1 MRARVAP
8 VGRSNRRDAVGRA
21 AGWESWID
29 LYGDLAGILTLAGKK
44 DRPLDQNDL
53 SVQHVKMVA
62 GARNDLYRT
71 RGRLPRAGS

>member
-8 VGRSNRRDAVGRA
+8 VGRSNRRGAVGRA

-44 DRPLDQNDL
+44 WI
-53 SVQHVKMVA
+53 
-62 GARNDLYRT
+62 
-71 RGRLPRAGS
+71 PRAGPLTQFAYKDKPPLRSHPL

>member
-1 MRARVAP
+1 MRAAP
-8 VGRSNRRDAVGRA
+8 VRRSNRRDAVGRA

-44 DRPLDQNDL
+44 DRPLDQNVL
-53 SVQHVKMVA
+53 SVQRVKMVA

-71 RGRLPRAGS
+71 RGRLPRAGP